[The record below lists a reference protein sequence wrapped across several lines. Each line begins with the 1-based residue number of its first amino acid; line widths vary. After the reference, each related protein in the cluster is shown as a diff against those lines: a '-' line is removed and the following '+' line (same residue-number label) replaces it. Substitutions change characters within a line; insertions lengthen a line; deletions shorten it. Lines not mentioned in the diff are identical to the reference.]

1 MVSLSQ
7 VTQLELQPGVR
18 LTAVHTGK
26 FKSSYFGVM
35 LLTALDGQT
44 AAANALIPR
53 VLRRG
58 TRQYPDLQS
67 ISAALDELYGGAVE
81 PVVTKKGESQCVGF
95 AASFLDD
102 AFAPGGEAIL
112 ERAAGLLGGLLLDPC
127 TQDGMFRSD
136 YVEGERQNLIDRIRA
151 QMNEKRQYSMLRLTQ
166 EMCAHEAFGVDKLG
180 DEASAAA
187 ITPQGLWQ
195 RYQELLSGARVEL
208 YYCGSASP
216 ERVARAL
223 GEALAALPVNP
234 DREEPACDIRITAP
248 PQPIVVEE
256 SLDVTQGKLA
266 MGFRTG
272 GVSVWDEEYP
282 ALLLLNAVYGGTSMS
297 KLFMNVRERLSL
309 CYFASSSLEKMKG
322 LMLVSSGIEFDKY
335 AQARDEILA
344 QLEACRRGDITP
356 DELEGARRI
365 VMTALYTTLDSQS
378 RQADFWL
385 GQAAADLT
393 QTPEELAAQ
402 VERVTAEQVAHAAQK
417 VQLDTIYFLKGKE
430 AMA

>member
-1 MVSLSQ
+1 M
-7 VTQLELQPGVR
+7 
-18 LTAVHTGK
+18 
-26 FKSSYFGVM
+26 
-35 LLTALDGQT
+35 
-44 AAANALIPR
+44 
-53 VLRRG
+53 
-58 TRQYPDLQS
+58 
-67 ISAALDELYGGAVE
+67 
-81 PVVTKKGESQCVGF
+81 
-95 AASFLDD
+95 
-102 AFAPGGEAIL
+102 
-112 ERAAGLLGGLLLDPC
+112 
-127 TQDGMFRSD
+127 
-136 YVEGERQNLIDRIRA
+136 
-151 QMNEKRQYSMLRLTQ
+151 
-166 EMCAHEAFGVDKLG
+166 
-180 DEASAAA
+180 
-187 ITPQGLWQ
+187 
-195 RYQELLSGARVEL
+195 
-208 YYCGSASP
+208 
-216 ERVARAL
+216 
-223 GEALAALPVNP
+223 
-234 DREEPACDIRITAP
+234 
-248 PQPIVVEE
+248 
-256 SLDVTQGKLA
+256 
-266 MGFRTG
+266 
-272 GVSVWDEEYP
+272 SVWDEEYP

-417 VQLDTIYFLKGKE
+417 VKLDTIYFLKGKE